1 MRDKIPS
8 PKEDYRLEELDG
20 ELLLYHPATTATIYL
35 NDTASLVWNLCNGER
50 SVGEIMDVLKDSFPE
65 AADSIPEDVEM
76 TLSEFVEHGAIELG

>member
-76 TLSEFVEHGAIELG
+76 TLREFVEHGAVELR